1 MRVLNR
7 VLAVGLVLLLA
18 ACGGGGSNCKA
29 AWGSLADCDAG
40 AAQSKPVV
48 INMAPSAVTAE
59 AVSVITG
66 TRVELDGSKSVDEDR
81 DVLNYSWILLSRPTG
96 SAAVLAGSNT
106 PKPTFVADVSGLYR
120 LRFSVNDG
128 KSSSP
133 EVDVTV
139 TAAQMNLAPTAS
151 AGPDR
156 GVVVGS
162 TVTLDGT
169 NSRDPN
175 GDHLTYLWEIKDVP
189 AGSQAKLFSNTA
201 SRPSFVADLVG
212 KYRVALVVSDGVLSS
227 DLVLV
232 TITASENN
240 LPPVADAGADVEAQ
254 LGGSVVLDGSA
265 SADPNAGDTLTYDW
279 VLVRSPAGSTAALL
293 SRTAPK
299 TVFIPDVAGLY
310 VFSLV
315 VSDGILNSSQSFVN
329 VTIQ

>member
-18 ACGGGGSNCKA
+18 ACGGGGSDCKA

-48 INMAPSAVTAE
+48 LNAAPSAVTTE

-66 TRVELDGSKSVDEDR
+66 SRVDLDGSTSVDVDR
-81 DVLNYSWILLSRPTG
+81 DTLNYSWTLLSRPPG
-96 SAAVLAGSNT
+96 SAAVLTDRNT
-106 PKPTFVADVSGLYR
+106 PKPFFVADVSGVYR
-120 LRFSVNDG
+120 LRFSVDDG
-128 KSSSP
+128 KLSSP

-139 TAAQMNLAPTAS
+139 TAALLNLVPTAS

-169 NSRDPN
+169 SSRDPN
-175 GDHLTYLWEIKDVP
+175 GDKLTYFWEIKDLP
-189 AGSQAKLFSNTA
+189 EGSKATLFSNSA
-201 SRPSFVADLVG
+201 AKPSFVADLLG

-227 DLVLV
+227 DLVVV

-240 LPPVADAGADVEAQ
+240 LPPVADAGTDVEAD
-254 LGGSVVLDGSA
+254 LGGSVMLDGSA
-265 SADPNAGDTLTYDW
+265 SSDPNGDNLTYDW

-299 TVFIPDVAGLY
+299 TVFVPDVAGLY

-315 VSDGILNSSQSFVN
+315 VRDGILSSSQSFVN